1 MADTIKKVDYYK
13 IETANRAGEGARIL
27 GALKEAGVNLI
38 AFTGFPRGRRTQLD
52 FIPEDGAAFRKAM
65 KKAGVAASKKKT
77 GFLVQG
83 RDKVGAIADI
93 LAKLADA
100 GINVTALNAVTA
112 GKGRFGAILWVK
124 PESVA
129 KASRALGAS

>member
-1 MADTIKKVDYYK
+1 MADTIKKVEYYK

-65 KKAGVAASKKKT
+65 KKAGVAVSKKKT

-93 LAKLADA
+93 LTKLADA

-129 KASRALGAS
+129 KASKTLGAS

>member
-1 MADTIKKVDYYK
+1 MADTIKKVTYYK

-52 FIPEDGAAFRKAM
+52 FIPEDSAAFRKAM
-65 KKAGVAASKKKT
+65 KKAGLAFSKKKT
-77 GFLVQG
+77 GFLIQG

-93 LAKLADA
+93 LNKLADA